1 MRIFLIK
8 LSLLSLVLPVFFSC
22 REARFDGSG
31 FRPGGVYRGRLAD
44 GRTLFA
50 VRSADSLRVSG
61 YGFVYD
67 GGAEVAPV
75 GFSVD
80 STGAVALRAEAGQRL
95 QGLRMRRMWGGR
107 WVLAVPR
114 GNGAGW
120 GKQRV
125 RLEFFYALD
134 DGSRYALPYKQ
145 ELYGRMTEHPDVE
158 YGHAVGYYSSQPTGS
173 IPHGD
178 REQLRHLIVKDLAR
192 SMARRADMPLCLDVY
207 EPEGGAVSPRPLVV
221 FLHGGAFLFGDKRND
236 LQRTFTE
243 HLVRRGYV
251 VASVNY
257 RLGISF
263 GGLFSVERTV
273 YRGVQDTRAALDYLI
288 THAGE
293 YRIDPQQIYLSGSS
307 AGAIIALTTTF
318 MDADEVFD
326 SVERR
331 IRRDDL
337 GVLGRAANSE
347 SEKYRIAGVVSMW
360 GGLIEPQ
367 VITRRDAH
375 VPVLLFHGTA
385 DDIVPC
391 ESGLPFQVGLDSKLY
406 DRLSE
411 SWQLYGSAAL
421 YRHMRGLN
429 MPVEYVPFPD
439 YGHEPQL
446 SEDGSVNANMD
457 TILARTDRFLYAHVS
472 EHFAP
477 CAIGQVPG
485 GVTYR
490 LEGKCRPVAWMADGG
505 LVVDVADGKRSATV
519 AWFAGAERRQVRVV
533 VESPGGVYFEKV
545 AACG

>member
-1 MRIFLIK
+1 M
-8 LSLLSLVLPVFFSC
+8 
-22 REARFDGSG
+22 
-31 FRPGGVYRGRLAD
+31 
-44 GRTLFA
+44 
-50 VRSADSLRVSG
+50 
-61 YGFVYD
+61 
-67 GGAEVAPV
+67 
-75 GFSVD
+75 
-80 STGAVALRAEAGQRL
+80 
-95 QGLRMRRMWGGR
+95 
-107 WVLAVPR
+107 
-114 GNGAGW
+114 

-134 DGSRYALPYKQ
+134 DGTRYALPYKQ

-158 YGHAVGYYSSQPTGS
+158 YGHAVGYYASQPIDS

-178 REQLRHLIVKDLAR
+178 QEQLRRLIVKDLAR

-331 IRRDDL
+331 IRRDDWGRW
-337 GVLGRAANSE
+337 GVRPIPRARSTASRG
-347 SEKYRIAGVVSMW
+347 SCRCGAG
-360 GGLIEPQ
+360 
-367 VITRRDAH
+367 
-375 VPVLLFHGTA
+375 
-385 DDIVPC
+385 
-391 ESGLPFQVGLDSKLY
+391 
-406 DRLSE
+406 
-411 SWQLYGSAAL
+411 
-421 YRHMRGLN
+421 
-429 MPVEYVPFPD
+429 
-439 YGHEPQL
+439 
-446 SEDGSVNANMD
+446 
-457 TILARTDRFLYAHVS
+457 
-472 EHFAP
+472 
-477 CAIGQVPG
+477 
-485 GVTYR
+485 
-490 LEGKCRPVAWMADGG
+490 
-505 LVVDVADGKRSATV
+505 
-519 AWFAGAERRQVRVV
+519 
-533 VESPGGVYFEKV
+533 
-545 AACG
+545 